1 MTAIANSLKL
11 KFQLV
16 KTNIKS
22 PDIDIPPYQW
32 NSLNEDK
39 QINWCLQYFNNIT
52 NLPESLVYYD
62 ASKVNKAARL
72 QTEAQLLV
80 ANFWSN
86 YDVLALLT
94 DLNDYWEYFW
104 LDGNDVCFWKIEE
117 RAKAV
122 AILKDYVNVVGVNDI
137 GRIGSEV
144 GMSIDYP
151 IGKRRKLDTNELVT
165 VPSSDIANMEDFA
178 DEMSEIEL
186 KQWRVR
192 CLMRKFFSMPYP
204 QTVLAEVIE
213 DDKFPSHIK

>member
-1 MTAIANSLKL
+1 IKTVQMTAIANSLKL

-62 ASKVNKAARL
+62 ALLEKGWDKAL
-72 QTEAQLLV
+72 GQEAMGTHVVIELKKTSQ
-80 ANFWSN
+80 N
-86 YDVLALLT
+86 
-94 DLNDYWEYFW
+94 
-104 LDGNDVCFWKIEE
+104 GNDVCFWKIEE

-186 KQWRVR
+186 
-192 CLMRKFFSMPYP
+192 
-204 QTVLAEVIE
+204 A
-213 DDKFPSHIK
+213 